1 MKFIAL
7 FIALGAVMI
16 AADPDGFGLWKG
28 AELKQAGKKLAPK
41 IDQNKVATENLANY
55 GNHLFMV
62 AHREGNGQAELH
74 ETQADIIVIESGEG
88 TLVVGGTVVDPK
100 TVSPHEVRGPS
111 IKDGLTKHVGPGD
124 VVHIAAKTPHQVMV
138 PAGKQI
144 TYFVAKVDTP

>member
-7 FIALGAVMI
+7 FIAFAAGTI
-16 AADPDGFGLWKG
+16 AADPEGFGLWKS
-28 AELKQAGKKLAPK
+28 AELKAASKKLAPK
-41 IDQNKVATENLANY
+41 IDQNKVATETFVNY
-55 GNHLFMV
+55 GNHLLMI

-74 ETQADIIVIESGEG
+74 ETQVDIIVIESGEG
-88 TLVVGGTVVDPK
+88 SIVVGGTVVDPK

-111 IKDGLTKHVGPGD
+111 IKDGVTKQVGPGD
-124 VVHIAAKTPHQVMV
+124 VLHIAAKTPHQVMV